1 MGRRNCASC
10 RFYERSSIARMGWCR
25 HPELYAPNLNHLVSA
40 DDLDCDR
47 GTGDFWES
55 REVNE
60 TTSGASNSS
69 ANSSTFHIHMTSTGS
84 QVFPVSGSSGYS
96 DDPPPVPGG
105 GNSGGGPSWGNGD
118 RDYNYYEEERYWT
131 DYLRIAAPVLGV
143 ILLVVLLWFWIA
155 SFLDD
160 DDDPNDVASGT
171 ATTSLP
177 TFSDTA
183 ESTEGD
189 GTHVS
194 PPGTTTPPA
203 ENGGAGP
210 TATVPDD
217 DSPTE
222 PGEGNGEAGI
232 YLGATV
238 EIANTDGAGVNVRS
252 EPTTGSEVLTVFLD
266 GTQVQ
271 VIDGPVE
278 AEEFTWWQIT
288 GNEVEAGWI
297 VSDYLLVIE

>member
-25 HPELYAPNLNHLVSA
+25 HPELYAPHLNHLVSA

-60 TTSGASNSS
+60 QGSGASNTGAGSR
-69 ANSSTFHIHMTSTGS
+69 THPVRLTSTGS
-84 QVFPVSGSSGYS
+84 PVFPVSGSSGYN

-105 GNSGGGPSWGNGD
+105 SNSGGGPSWGNGD

-160 DDDPNDVASGT
+160 DDDPGDVASGT

-177 TFSDTA
+177 TFEDTS
-183 ESTEGD
+183 EPTEGD
-189 GTHVS
+189 GTQVS
-194 PPGTTTPPA
+194 PPVTITPPD
-203 ENGGAGP
+203 ENGGTDA
-210 TATVPDD
+210 TATVPGD
-217 DSPTE
+217 PTDE
-222 PGEGNGEAGI
+222 PGNGGTGEI

-238 EIANTDGAGVNVRS
+238 EIANTDGAGVNVRA
-252 EPTTGSEVLTVFLD
+252 EPSTASEVLTVFLD

-278 AEEFTWWQIT
+278 AEEFVWWQVT

-297 VSDYLLVIE
+297 VSDYLIVIE